1 MKKIIILVLAVII
14 SETFFTQG
22 VGVNESGAAADGSA
36 ILDVSSTTK
45 GLLVPRMTQTQRN
58 AISSPATGLLIFQ
71 TDNTP
76 GYYYYTGSAWTALN
90 TTGTDDQTIAEVL
103 TEGSSANDAQTL
115 SIDQINARDG
125 DGLKLFN
132 DGNEG
137 IFIADGGGVGIGT
150 ITPSKKVEIEG
161 TGETTILVDGNTGA
175 STPSLA
181 AVLQLNSN
189 IDYRG
194 RGTHYTTSDADDWFL
209 GVPYTG
215 SGFTLGRHASQPEY
229 DANSLIFIQEDG
241 DVGLGTNNPSFGLDV
256 QIGNNDGV
264 AARFEGTIQVNQTDA
279 TSRAYGYLSTDDGST
294 MIGGNL
300 RKDDGETGGTH
311 DDYSKGTN
319 ARGGAGILFNN
330 SSSGSGTF
338 QFMSA
343 SDTDDDTYTV
353 SEFMRIDA
361 SGNVGIGTT
370 SPSKLFS
377 VEGDDG
383 YSNGEHILASFT
395 RTTPAIGIGGV
406 YFGYFADGTDE
417 TGGIVRSIGALP
429 LYLGTSGSK
438 QLLTIGQNDNVGIGT
453 TSPDLKLDV
462 EGDIKIGGS
471 NNELRFYEGS
481 NYVGFEAP
489 SLSADQIWV
498 LPTADGTSGQVIQTN
513 GSGTLS
519 WASPS
524 GGSVTSVSGTGT
536 INGLTLTGTVTT
548 SGNLTLGGTL
558 AINNGDWSGT
568 DLAIA
573 NGGTGASDA
582 STARTNLGLAIGSDV
597 QAYDADLDDLAD
609 GTLSASKVENGS
621 YFISSAGT
629 SGQVW
634 TSDGSGA
641 GAWAGAA
648 SNVDISGLTDIGESI
663 QNTDLI
669 MIDNGAN
676 GTTRK
681 STMDRVKSWIGDNV
695 SEIYIADRRDDG
707 DVLPSAYE
715 EKAVTFSFTD
725 EITSSTN
732 SWDAVLTMKG
742 WSDTYQAW
750 QLISDASNGG
760 SNDKLY
766 FRTGE
771 DASWGALR
779 TVLTDD
785 GSGNVGIGT
794 TSPSYKLDVSGTARI
809 DGSNY
814 DISFD
819 DGIVSIGTIGT
830 LNGQSSSNF
839 NITSPGNIIFDADD
853 NNNGTSDIIF
863 KESGTEYMRVDGT
876 AGNVGIGITSPTAKL
891 HIDGNIKAVLNN
903 VDDGASYDMDWH
915 HSTGEIG
922 YDLAEVM
929 WVGEDVCEG
938 DVVVVS
944 KTGKKLI
951 KSDIPF
957 DKNVIGIV
965 SNTSNPRAY
974 PILQLGDIDQMEDLH
989 PDRKYKYICL
999 AGQVEVKVNLEG
1011 GDITPGDWIT
1021 TSSQNGYGMKAIK
1034 SGNVIGKALEGFSSH
1049 EGVNEKK
1056 ILVFVSLS
1064 EINEPNIEE
1073 KLVRQSAE
1081 LEFLKGEI
1089 DLIKKSIQF

>member
-1 MKKIIILVLAVII
+1 MKKFLLLVLAVTVSSI
-14 SETFFTQG
+14 SFTQG

-215 SGFTLGRHASQPEY
+215 AGFTLGRHASQPEY

-241 DVGLGTNNPSFGLDV
+241 DVGIGTTSPFKLFSVEGDDGYSNGEHILASFSRTTPATGIGGVYVGYFADGTDETGGIIRSIGALPLYLGTYNSKQLLTIGHSNNVGIGTTSPSFGLDV
-256 QIGNNDGV
+256 QVGNNDGV
-264 AARFEGTIQVNQTDA
+264 AARFEGTIQVNQTDV

-300 RKDDGETGGTH
+300 RKDDSETGGTH

-361 SGNVGIGTT
+361 SG
-370 SPSKLFS
+370 
-377 VEGDDG
+377 
-383 YSNGEHILASFT
+383 
-395 RTTPAIGIGGV
+395 
-406 YFGYFADGTDE
+406 
-417 TGGIVRSIGALP
+417 
-429 LYLGTSGSK
+429 
-438 QLLTIGQNDNVGIGT
+438 NVGIGT

-524 GGSVTSVSGTGT
+524 AGSVTSVSGTGT
-536 INGLTLTGTVTT
+536 VNGLTLTGTVST

-597 QAYDADLDDLAD
+597 QAYDADLADLAD

-641 GAWAGAA
+641 GTWAGAA
-648 SNVDISGLTDIGESI
+648 SNVDISSLTDIGESI

-681 STMDRVKSWIGDNV
+681 STMDRIKSWIGDNV
-695 SEIYIADRRDDG
+695 SEIYIADRRADG

-715 EKAVTFSFTD
+715 PKAATFSFTD
-725 EITSSTN
+725 DITSSTN
-732 SWDAVLTMKG
+732 TWDAVLTMKG
-742 WSDTYQAW
+742 WSDDYQAW